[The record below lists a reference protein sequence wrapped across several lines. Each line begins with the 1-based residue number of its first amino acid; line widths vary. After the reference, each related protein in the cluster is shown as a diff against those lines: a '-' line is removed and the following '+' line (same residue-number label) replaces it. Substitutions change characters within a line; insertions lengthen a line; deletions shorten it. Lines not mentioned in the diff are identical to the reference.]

1 MEDTSTKQP
10 IDLRDVL
17 RPVTSRLWLIVIV
30 VALATALT
38 YYHYNSQPKL
48 YRAATN
54 LYIGSTDPTQIISP
68 LSSDRANTDLAALV
82 NSPSVA
88 RIAAKNLGYKGD
100 PSGLIGA
107 VVATPASG
115 SDFISISTVSGNPKN
130 AADLVNAFA
139 DAFIEQRTNELHNEA
154 RAGVDSDERQLA
166 KLPDTTANAVQ
177 RTKLLAD
184 LSQNQSILS
193 LPVGIQHINAATA
206 PGAPF
211 TPHPKKNA
219 IFAFVIT
226 LLLAI
231 AAAYGL
237 ERLDRRIRR
246 LADAE
251 KIYGDSVLVA
261 VPHTARPA
269 PTVDGAAV
277 LPDRLRESFRKLRLN
292 LQLTGID
299 GAPKVIVVTS
309 AVPREGKST
318 VTRNLALAYREAGL
332 KVCVIDCDLRRP
344 GLAKLLD
351 VPITP
356 GLTDVVVGDESLSGA
371 LKYATAG
378 VPGLRTLSRLNS
390 GSVDISLST
399 NGNGDADHIIGSL
412 VVLPSGPEIANPPVV
427 LGSDQMRSILS
438 TLTDEF
444 DVVLI
449 DTSPLLAVSDAVPLL
464 STADGVVLVSRLGH
478 TTSDA
483 AEEVVDQIRRVPG
496 AHLLGLVVNDVRGR
510 DAAMKRYSYGYGYG
524 SSYDRATA

>member
-1 MEDTSTKQP
+1 MEETSPKQP

-82 NSPSVA
+82 DSPAVA
-88 RIAAKNLGYKGD
+88 RIAAKKLGFKGN
-100 PSGLIGA
+100 PEALVGA
-107 VVATPASG
+107 VIASPATG
-115 SDFISISTVSGNPKN
+115 SDFISISTVSENPTT
-130 AADLVNAFA
+130 AANLVNAFA
-139 DAFIEQRTNELHNEA
+139 DAFIASRTDALHAEA
-154 RAGVDSDERQLA
+154 RAAIDLDQRALA
-166 KLPDTTANAVQ
+166 KLPDTQDNSVQ
-177 RTKLLAD
+177 RTKILAD
-184 LSQNQSILS
+184 LSTMQSLLQ
-193 LPVGIQHINAATA
+193 LPVGIEHINAAG
-206 PGAPF
+206 PPSVPF

-231 AAAYGL
+231 GAAYGL

-251 KIYGDSVLVA
+251 RIYGHSVLAA
-261 VPHTARPA
+261 VPHSARPA
-269 PTVDGAAV
+269 PSLDGAAV
-277 LPDRLRESFRKLRLN
+277 LPERLRESFRKLRLN

-299 GAPKVIVVTS
+299 GAPKTIVITS

-351 VPITP
+351 VPVTP

-371 LKYATAG
+371 LKYATVG

-390 GSVDISLST
+390 GSTDIS
-399 NGNGDADHIIGSL
+399 SL
-412 VVLPSGPEIANPPVV
+412 GP
-427 LGSDQMRSILS
+427 
-438 TLTDEF
+438 T
-444 DVVLI
+444 
-449 DTSPLLAVSDAVPLL
+449 
-464 STADGVVLVSRLGH
+464 
-478 TTSDA
+478 
-483 AEEVVDQIRRVPG
+483 
-496 AHLLGLVVNDVRGR
+496 
-510 DAAMKRYSYGYGYG
+510 
-524 SSYDRATA
+524 ATATAT